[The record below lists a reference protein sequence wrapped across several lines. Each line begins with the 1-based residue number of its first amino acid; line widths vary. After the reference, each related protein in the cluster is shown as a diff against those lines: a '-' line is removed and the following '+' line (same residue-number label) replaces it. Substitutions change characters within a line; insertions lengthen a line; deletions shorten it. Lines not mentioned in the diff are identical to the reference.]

1 MKRKITS
8 VFIAAIVLFLAYEA
22 WLYAYHNQKS
32 NDNLPG
38 LQSISEMEESDINEI
53 ICGYKRTQLNYMWDE
68 PHKTEDDVDIWSLG
82 DDRYLQVNYNNKDEA
97 VITVIFVELF
107 PDDID
112 KVKMAYSAGTAIESE
127 RILTKEE
134 LVDVTDWASGLD
146 LELQRFEE
154 GEAPNEAYAGGEEYV
169 FDINDGEETFSY
181 IWIDNYYIV
190 KDEKWY
196 LVNNPVLP
204 PVAI

>member
-8 VFIAAIVLFLAYEA
+8 AFIAAIVFFLAFEV

-38 LQSISEMEESDINEI
+38 LQSISEMDEADVNEI
-53 ICGYKRTQLNYMWDE
+53 VCGYKRTQLNYMWKE
-68 PHKTEDDVDIWSLG
+68 PQETSDNEDIWSLG
-82 DDRYLQVNYNNKDEA
+82 DGRCLRVNYNNKDKA
-97 VITVIFVELF
+97 VTTGIFVELF
-107 PDDID
+107 PAGTDE
-112 KVKMAYSAGTAIESE
+112 VKMTYSAGTATESE
-127 RILTKEE
+127 KLLTNEE
-134 LVDVTDWASGLD
+134 LVDVMDWASGLD

-190 KDEKWY
+190 KGGKWY
-196 LVNNPVLP
+196 LVNNPTLP
-204 PVAI
+204 PVDM